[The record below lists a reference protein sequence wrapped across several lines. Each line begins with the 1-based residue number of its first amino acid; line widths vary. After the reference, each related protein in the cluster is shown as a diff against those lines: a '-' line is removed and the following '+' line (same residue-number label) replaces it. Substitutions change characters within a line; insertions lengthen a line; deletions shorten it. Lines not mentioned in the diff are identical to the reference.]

1 MSFVC
6 LFGAVS
12 PLSQFIWLISLS
24 MARTL
29 TQGFANI
36 FPKNAMPGES
46 HRGCDPRA
54 VAACEKL
61 FTCKSLVLVT
71 SNR

>member
-46 HRGCDPRA
+46 HRGCDPRGG
-54 VAACEKL
+54 
-61 FTCKSLVLVT
+61 SL
-71 SNR
+71 